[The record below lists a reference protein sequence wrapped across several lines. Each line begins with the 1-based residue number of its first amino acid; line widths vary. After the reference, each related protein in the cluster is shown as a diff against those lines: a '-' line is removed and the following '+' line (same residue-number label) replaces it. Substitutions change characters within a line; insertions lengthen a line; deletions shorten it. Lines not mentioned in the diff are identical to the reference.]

1 MMKLK
6 LFLFGTIISGFLVS
20 CAPDD
25 SGIDCGTIK
34 FSWKE
39 NGTYYEGGADVVYNF
54 NTTLRS
60 YSFTACMN
68 DPNAPMI
75 TFRLHHPIS
84 PGTYNLAHVQQAT
97 SPNTGDASYFDN
109 SDGPYFTTDSTHTG
123 TLTITSLS
131 TDSAIS
137 GTFSLNAIRYST
149 MQIVNITE
157 GEFTAI
163 K

>member
-1 MMKLK
+1 MKLK
-6 LFLFGTIISGFLVS
+6 LILCISILCGILTS
-20 CAPDD
+20 CTEDET
-25 SGIDCGTIK
+25 IDCGTIK

-39 NGTYYEGGADVVYNF
+39 NGTYYEGGSDLVYNF
-54 NTTLRS
+54 NSTLRS
-60 YSFTACMN
+60 YSLTACMN

-75 TFRLHHPIS
+75 TFRLHQPVV
-84 PGTYNLAHVQQAT
+84 PGTYNLAHIQQAT

-123 TLTITSLS
+123 TLVITSLA
-131 TDSAIS
+131 TDSAVT
-137 GTFSLNAIRYST
+137 GTFSLTAIRYST
-149 MQIVNITE
+149 MQVVNITE